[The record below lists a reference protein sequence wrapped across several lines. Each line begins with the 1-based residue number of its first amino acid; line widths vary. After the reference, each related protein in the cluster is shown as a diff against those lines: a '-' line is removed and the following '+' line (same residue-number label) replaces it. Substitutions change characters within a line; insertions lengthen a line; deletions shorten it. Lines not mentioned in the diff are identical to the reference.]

1 MSKII
6 ETYLKLKTSINLEI
20 ISSQITSV
28 VRIDTLAL
36 SPVFPPMAFLEEKKD
51 VVFDVQI
58 PSVELSLD

>member
-1 MSKII
+1 MTKII

-36 SPVFPPMAFLEEKKD
+36 SPLFPPMAFLEEKKD
-51 VVFDVQI
+51 VVFDV
-58 PSVELSLD
+58 